1 MSRRPPNGSKDDLK
15 GNATR
20 GKCYT
25 SSKKESELQASLHS
39 CKEQKRR
46 LQIRTSCRRLCD
58 LLPFI
63 KGQLDTATT
72 LELTAKYMS
81 YLKQTLPP
89 NILSKVNKAVEA
101 NVSCSGKNVE
111 MPQKKRRTVGLK
123 KKTLHGAK
131 PAAKKATEDHVSRR
145 CTQLKICKQVTQ
157 PSSTVTSPLTTDQML
172 PPADGL
178 TTVHAPPI
186 LLDKSAVPRGQM
198 LPVCQDQFLSASFQS
213 VEKNWI
219 NLTPAF
225 INPTSCAFPP
235 AMIHPT
241 FLPQMGSHP
250 SSSHALW
257 DVDPGL
263 ADPVALPSVNFGQAY
278 SCPPEQTTEAN
289 FIMPPVEQGPIHSPL
304 VGTTDSDSAVD
315 FTNQPLIPFSMF
327 QSATSNELT
336 PEAGNEPV
344 SDALCDSRLLQE
356 GDLCSSSPLTDSPQ
370 DVVNPLW
377 LDLLLD
383 TNGNLCFPDA
393 NLVNVVL
400 SPYTGSN

>member
-1 MSRRPPNGSKDDLK
+1 MSRRPPNGSKNDLK
-15 GNATR
+15 DKDTR
-20 GKCYT
+20 GKCYA
-25 SSKKESELQASLHS
+25 SSKKESELQPSLHS

-46 LQIRTSCRRLCD
+46 LQIRTCCRRLCD
-58 LLPFI
+58 LLPFVE
-63 KGQLDTATT
+63 GQLDTATT
-72 LELTAKYMS
+72 LELTAKYTS

-89 NILSKVNKAVEA
+89 SILSKVNKAVEA
-101 NVSCSGKNVE
+101 NMNCSWKNVK
-111 MPQKKRRTVGLK
+111 MPQKKRRTVGQK
-123 KKTLHGAK
+123 KNTLPGAK
-131 PAAKKATEDHVSRR
+131 PAAKKSTKDHVSRR
-145 CTQLKICKQVTQ
+145 CTQQICKQVTQ
-157 PSSTVTSPLTTDQML
+157 PSSTATSPLTMDQML
-172 PPADGL
+172 PPADSL
-178 TTVHAPPI
+178 TTAHAPPI

-198 LPVCQDQFLSASFQS
+198 LPVCQDQFLSSSFQS

-219 NLTPAF
+219 NLTSAF

-235 AMIHPT
+235 AMIRPT
-241 FLPQMGSHP
+241 FLPQVGSHP

-263 ADPVALPSVNFGQAY
+263 VDPVALPSVNFGQAY
-278 SCPPEQTTEAN
+278 SPPDPTAVAN
-289 FIMPPVEQGPIHSPL
+289 FITPPVEQGPIHSSL

-327 QSATSNELT
+327 QSATTSSNELT
-336 PEAGNEPV
+336 PEAGNVPV
-344 SDALCDSRLLQE
+344 PDALCDSRLLQE
-356 GDLCSSSPLTDSPQ
+356 SDLCSSSPLTDSPQ

-383 TNGNLCFPDA
+383 TNGSLCFPDA

>member
-1 MSRRPPNGSKDDLK
+1 
-15 GNATR
+15 
-20 GKCYT
+20 
-25 SSKKESELQASLHS
+25 
-39 CKEQKRR
+39 
-46 LQIRTSCRRLCD
+46 
-58 LLPFI
+58 
-63 KGQLDTATT
+63 
-72 LELTAKYMS
+72 MS

-89 NILSKVNKAVEA
+89 NILSEVNKAVEA
-101 NVSCSGKNVE
+101 NVSCSWKNVQ

-123 KKTLHGAK
+123 KNTLHRAK
-131 PAAKKATEDHVSRR
+131 PTAKKFTEDHVSRR
-145 CTQLKICKQVTQ
+145 CTRQKICKQVTQ
-157 PSSTVTSPLTTDQML
+157 PSSTVTSPLTIDQML

-178 TTVHAPPI
+178 ATVHAPPI
-186 LLDKSAVPRGQM
+186 LLDKSAVPWGQM

-219 NLTPAF
+219 KMTSAF

-235 AMIHPT
+235 AMIRPT
-241 FLPQMGSHP
+241 FLP

-263 ADPVALPSVNFGQAY
+263 VDPVALPSVNFGQAY
-278 SCPPEQTTEAN
+278 SPPEQTTVAN
-289 FIMPPVEQGPIHSPL
+289 FIMPPVEQGPIHFPM

-327 QSATSNELT
+327 QSATSRSNELT

-356 GDLCSSSPLTDSPQ
+356 SDLCSSSPLTDSPQ